1 MDFDRRLK
9 DLMNKAPVGVVAY
22 RKRALVYAN
31 EACLRLLA
39 VPSVEDLSRR
49 NPMDFFA
56 PHERE
61 RILGYIAARESGQ
74 PAPSGYEVDAL
85 RTTGEC
91 FPMTV
96 RISQVDLNDGP
107 AVLMFLEDA
116 TERVS
121 ARTALQKSERDYRG
135 LFEAAHDA
143 ILIFEPA
150 DERILDANE
159 RACQMYGLPR
169 EDLVGRS
176 LLEFSTDS
184 ATGRRRIEDMRADGV
199 LAGFQTVHRR
209 HDGNLISLDVNASII
224 EYKGREAILSIHRDI
239 TERLRAESSLRRS
252 EENYRLLLENQT
264 ELVVKVDRE
273 GRFLFVSPSYCGLF
287 GKAESEL
294 LGKALLPPVHEE
306 DQSATLKA
314 MKALDFWPNT
324 AYVEQRALTTKGWRW
339 IAWNYRAV
347 LSSEGRLDAVVGVGR
362 DVTERRAS
370 EDALR
375 ESEQIFRALAE
386 SSSVTIAIYQGQNLV
401 YTNPSAEKLSGYT
414 ASELAGMPLT
424 RLMNPDYR
432 DLLVKRA
439 QARQRGEPVLSQ
451 YEAPLLRKDGGTRW
465 LLVSAA
471 RITYKGEPAGL
482 ITAFDVT
489 ERRSIEEA
497 LRQSAHEIQSIF
509 KALPDLY
516 FRMDSDGKILE
527 WRSGRDEDLFLRPE
541 QFLGRR
547 MQDVIPPDA
556 AAKISRAFRE
566 VQGGASTA
574 AAEYTL
580 PMPGGDKA
588 FEARLAPLFQD
599 QVVAVVRNVTERRR
613 AQERL
618 SASEERYRAM
628 IESSPLGIY
637 TYVLDQNDRLIFTA
651 ANPAA
656 DRIIGIDHKP
666 LQGTTIEEAFPSL
679 AGTEIPAH
687 FRAVCEGGPTWHTER
702 VDYEDERIRGAYE
715 VYAFNTGPRSAS
727 VMFSDITDR
736 SRLAAEVSSWKQRFE
751 LVTAASREV
760 VYDYHVPSG
769 SILWSGSVEQVLG
782 YSPGEMGDIDKWSVR
797 IHAEDRDEALRLL
810 DEARRESKLY
820 EVDYRFRHR
829 CGHYVYILHRG
840 FFSRDG
846 AGETV
851 RMIGMMADV
860 TQDRRTLQALQ
871 ESEEHFRRTF
881 DLSPV
886 GSVMVDLD
894 RRFIRCNEAYCR
906 FLGYN
911 DQELSGKTFLDV
923 THPEDREIGMAEIAR
938 LTSGESEMA
947 HFQKRYIRKDG
958 GVIWGELTVRTV
970 PDSEGHPLHF
980 LTIVQDITERRLAEE
995 ALRKSETNFRS
1006 LYQQL
1011 QDGFVKVAMDGTIL
1025 ECNDAYC
1032 ALTGYTREELAR
1044 FTYTDLT
1051 PENWHA
1057 MERRHLED
1065 EILKLGASEL
1075 YEKEYR
1081 RKDGSL
1087 VPVELRAQVTRDGD
1101 GTPLFMWAVVRNI
1114 TERKEAEAALVE
1126 SEQRLRK
1133 IIEQSPLSIAIVAL
1147 DGTIEYINRKAV
1159 EIFGYEHEDIPTMDR
1174 WWVLAYPDEA
1184 YRRQVVDTYMG
1195 LVGKALAEGG
1205 DIEGREYRVTCKDG
1219 SVKTMFIFGVPV
1231 ADKVF
1236 VMFQDVTERK
1246 CAEEALRAR
1255 LEQHRALVENARA
1268 VILQFDPDLTITYW
1282 NDYAAEFFGFA
1293 REEALGANLLD
1304 TVVPRTDTSG
1314 RNLEAMIRDI
1324 ALDPNRYA
1332 ANINENLTKDGR
1344 RVWVAWS
1351 NRPMVDSQGH
1361 LTGVLSIGTD
1371 ITEPKRAEAELR
1383 LTNRQLLAVAA
1394 STQAMGQFTDV
1405 RIAMQSICEAAIG
1418 AFGASMAWVGMVVPE
1433 STEVTPL
1440 ASAGRDEG
1448 YTDRVRVRW
1457 DLSPRAMGPAGRAIK
1472 MRKPQIMRVD
1482 DPDFTPWRDEAAKRG
1497 FQVVCALPLTQGEAV
1512 RGVIALYSEDP
1523 AAFDPGTFE
1532 ILEIFAG
1539 QCAMVL
1545 VNAALYDEARRTIE
1559 ELWKANEELKKG

>member
-1 MDFDRRLK
+1 MADLAALVLSASSWQLGLAAAILAAAGFAWLQFRKARSLQHLLDFDRRLK
-9 DLMNKAPVGVVAY
+9 DLMNKAPVGIVAY

-39 VPSVEDLSRR
+39 VPSVEELSKR

-61 RILGYIAARESGQ
+61 RIMGYIAARETGQ

-85 RTTGEC
+85 RATGES

-96 RISQVDLNDGP
+96 RISQADLNDGP
-107 AVLMFLEDA
+107 AVLMFIEDA

-121 ARTALQKSERDYRG
+121 TRNALQKSEREYRG

-169 EDLVGRS
+169 QELVGRS
-176 LLEFSTDS
+176 LLEFSTDA
-184 ATGRRRIEDMRADGV
+184 ATGRKRIEDMRAEGV

-209 HDGNLISLDVNASII
+209 HDGTRISLDVNASIV
-224 EYKGREAILSIHRDI
+224 EYKGREAVLSIHRDI
-239 TERLRAESSLRRS
+239 TQRLGAEAALRRS
-252 EENYRLLLENQT
+252 EENYRLLVENQT

-273 GRFLFVSPSYCGLF
+273 GRFLFVSPSYCELF
-287 GKAESEL
+287 GKQETDL

-306 DQSATLKA
+306 DQGATLKA
-314 MKALDFWPNT
+314 MKALDLWPNT
-324 AYVEQRALTTKGWRW
+324 AYVEQRVLTTKGWRW

-347 LSSEGRLDAVVGVGR
+347 LSSEGRLDAVVGIGR

-401 YTNPSAEKLSGYT
+401 YINPSAEKLSGYT

-424 RLMNPDYR
+424 RLMHPDYR

-547 MQDVIPPDA
+547 MQDVMPPDA

-574 AAEYTL
+574 AAEYSL
-580 PMPGGDKA
+580 PMPGGEKA

-599 QVVAVVRNVTERRR
+599 QIVAVVRNVTERRR

-618 SASEERYRAM
+618 RSSEARYRMLMETANDAIFVADALTGMLVDANLRAQNLIGRDLDEICAMHQTELHPPAERERYATVFQDHISRGVAIAEDILLM
-628 IESSPLGIY
+628 HRDGH
-637 TYVLDQNDRLIFTA
+637 LI
-651 ANPAA
+651 P
-656 DRIIGIDHKP
+656 
-666 LQGTTIEEAFPSL
+666 
-679 AGTEIPAH
+679 
-687 FRAVCEGGPTWHTER
+687 
-702 VDYEDERIRGAYE
+702 
-715 VYAFNTGPRSAS
+715 
-727 VMFSDITDR
+727 
-736 SRLAAEVSSWKQRFE
+736 AEVS
-751 LVTAASREV
+751 AA
-760 VYDYHVPSG
+760 
-769 SILWSGSVEQVLG
+769 LF
-782 YSPGEMGDIDKWSVR
+782 
-797 IHAEDRDEALRLL
+797 
-810 DEARRESKLY
+810 
-820 EVDYRFRHR
+820 EVDGRQFVQGIFR
-829 CGHYVYILHRG
+829 
-840 FFSRDG
+840 
-846 AGETV
+846 
-851 RMIGMMADV
+851 
-860 TQDRRTLQALQ
+860 
-871 ESEEHFRRTF
+871 
-881 DLSPV
+881 
-886 GSVMVDLD
+886 
-894 RRFIRCNEAYCR
+894 
-906 FLGYN
+906 
-911 DQELSGKTFLDV
+911 
-923 THPEDREIGMAEIAR
+923 
-938 LTSGESEMA
+938 
-947 HFQKRYIRKDG
+947 
-958 GVIWGELTVRTV
+958 
-970 PDSEGHPLHF
+970 
-980 LTIVQDITERRLAEE
+980 DITERRLA
-995 ALRKSETNFRS
+995 
-1006 LYQQL
+1006 Q
-1011 QDGFVKVAMDGTIL
+1011 
-1025 ECNDAYC
+1025 
-1032 ALTGYTREELAR
+1032 
-1044 FTYTDLT
+1044 
-1051 PENWHA
+1051 
-1057 MERRHLED
+1057 
-1065 EILKLGASEL
+1065 
-1075 YEKEYR
+1075 
-1081 RKDGSL
+1081 
-1087 VPVELRAQVTRDGD
+1087 
-1101 GTPLFMWAVVRNI
+1101 
-1114 TERKEAEAALVE
+1114 AALIE
-1126 SEQRLRK
+1126 SEARLRK
-1133 IIEQSPLSIAIVAL
+1133 IIEQSPLSMAIVAM
-1147 DGTIEYINRKAV
+1147 DGTIEYINRWA
-1159 EIFGYEHEDIPTMDR
+1159 IDTFGYEREDIPNMDR
-1174 WWVLAYPDEA
+1174 WWVLAYPEEG
-1184 YRRQVVDTYMG
+1184 YRKEVIATWMG
-1195 LVGKALAEGG
+1195 LVERAIALNHE
-1205 DIEGREYRVTCKDG
+1205 IEGREYEVTCKDG
-1219 SVKTMFIFGVPV
+1219 SVKTVLIFGVPV
-1231 ADKVF
+1231 ANKVF

-1246 CAEEALRAR
+1246 RAEEALRAQVER
-1255 LEQHRALVENARA
+1255 HRALVENARA
-1268 VILQFDPDLTITYW
+1268 IILQFDPNLTITYW

-1314 RNLEAMIRDI
+1314 RNLEVMIRDI

-1351 NRPMVDSQGH
+1351 NRPMVDAHGR
-1361 LTGVLSIGTD
+1361 LEGVLSIGTD
-1371 ITEPKRAEAELR
+1371 ITELKRAEAELR

-1394 STQAMGQFTDV
+1394 STQAMGQFADV
-1405 RIAMQSICEAAIG
+1405 KTAMRSICEAAIG
-1418 AFGASMAWVGMVVPE
+1418 AFGATMAWVGMIVPE

-1448 YTDRVRVRW
+1448 YTDKVRVRW
-1457 DLSPRAMGPAGRAIK
+1457 DLSPRSMGPAGRALK
-1472 MRKPQIMRVD
+1472 TRKPQIMSVD
-1482 DPDFTPWRDEAAKRG
+1482 DPDFAPWREEAVKRG
-1497 FQVVCALPLTQGEAV
+1497 FRVVCALPLTQGEEV
-1512 RGVIALYSEDP
+1512 RGVITLYTEDP
-1523 AAFDPGTFE
+1523 AVFNPESFE

-1559 ELWKANEELKKG
+1559 ELWKANEEFKKG